1 MNDLHLPIH
10 QIGYLTDESIIAS
23 LYSAADV
30 FVTPSLEE
38 NLPNTV
44 MEALACAT
52 PCVGFDIGGIPE
64 MIDHKINGYVAQYQN
79 VNDLANG
86 IAWVLDY
93 TDQTK
98 LSMACVEK
106 VRNNFNAHVVAQK
119 YVALYEKIIDEQVD
133 T

>member
-23 LYSAADV
+23 LYSAVDL

-79 VNDLANG
+79 VNDLAIG
-86 IAWVLDY
+86 IQWCLDPENA
-93 TDQTK
+93 QNLAK
-98 LSMACVEK
+98 QAVAKVETCY
-106 VRNNFNAHVVAQK
+106 AQLVVAHK
-119 YVALYEKIIDEQVD
+119 YLNVYENCK
-133 T
+133 